1 MRTVW
6 WTAFPEDQ
14 NMKNKTRKPKKCQWI
29 EGVMSLNMS
38 AWHPCHEK
46 PMFEVL
52 TNGETVGHVCSKH
65 SIPMTQRG
73 YQIR

>member
-1 MRTVW
+1 
-6 WTAFPEDQ
+6 
-14 NMKNKTRKPKKCQWI
+14 MKKKTRKPKKCQWI
-29 EGVMSLNMS
+29 EGVMSLTHS

-46 PMFEVL
+46 PMFEVQV
-52 TNGETVGHVCSKH
+52 NGETLGHVCAKH